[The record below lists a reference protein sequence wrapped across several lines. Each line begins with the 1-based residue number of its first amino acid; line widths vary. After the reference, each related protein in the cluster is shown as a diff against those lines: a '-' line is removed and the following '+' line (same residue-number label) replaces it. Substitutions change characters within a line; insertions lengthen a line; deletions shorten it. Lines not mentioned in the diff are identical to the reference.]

1 MFLDKDLSE
10 QLSGE
15 FKRWV
20 KERERGG
27 IPPGSPM
34 DVRHILSILLSSS
47 PFSHAHIL
55 TLLAFSSF
63 DQVVDERG
71 TPHSHHPRRKSD
83 SVVDFVETGDGRVT
97 PRSTS
102 PKLHQ
107 VGPPIPSSPTSS
119 IDRCK
124 HHQTPSKHQTLQSL
138 VTPHPNRDFL
148 RPWFEC
154 VQGMRYIGLHDAS
167 PLQMLLAKRI
177 FADKNKRYKTN
188 DHQHP
193 SSSAS
198 QAGGASS
205 AGSITGRTARSQVPT
220 PSHLHPPPPP
230 PPPHLSLPSVCQ
242 YFFGEEEW
250 DHLSAV
256 PSGASGVLSTA
267 GSEALG
273 GALLVPGEEALPEVG
288 CFAFVL
294 TGGSWPFETTNTVR
308 PLPTFHPRIVGVIW
322 ALFLKFEAID

>member
-34 DVRHILSILLSSS
+34 DVRYTPPMLPSSS
-47 PFSHAHIL
+47 PPLLPYPSPHPAPFSIS
-55 TLLAFSSF
+55 LL

-107 VGPPIPSSPTSS
+107 VPTYPILFNLLHRHTSN
-119 IDRCK
+119 
-124 HHQTPSKHQTLQSL
+124 HHQISQSL
-138 VTPHPNRDFL
+138 LNVHHHRDSL
-148 RPWFEC
+148 RPALN

-205 AGSITGRTARSQVPT
+205 AGSITGRTQRSQVPT
-220 PSHLHPPPPP
+220 RPPPFTLYPP
-230 PPPHLSLPSVCQ
+230 SSPHPSLSVAVLLRRGGLGPPVGRAQ
-242 YFFGEEEW
+242 RGQR
-250 DHLSAV
+250 
-256 PSGASGVLSTA
+256 
-267 GSEALG
+267 
-273 GALLVPGEEALPEVG
+273 GALHGGE
-288 CFAFVL
+288 
-294 TGGSWPFETTNTVR
+294 
-308 PLPTFHPRIVGVIW
+308 
-322 ALFLKFEAID
+322 